1 VVTGRGPGE
10 GAPELRRRER
20 PGKRPNPR
28 GSCGQEEMCRRSQ
41 GQGGQ
46 AEAGD
51 GSQESQCP
59 GCPVAGHPGDATAW
73 SGPAGEE

>member
-1 VVTGRGPGE
+1 
-10 GAPELRRRER
+10 
-20 PGKRPNPR
+20 
-28 GSCGQEEMCRRSQ
+28 MCRRSQ